1 MQPAKPRYSN
11 SLFLTPLSIV
21 RRTSVA
27 TAVARLWTPV
37 AEVARLWKSPAC
49 SKVWRLRLLSSATTA
64 FGPLL
69 SLLGMLLAIFCC
81 QSASAQDTLYKESPR
96 PNFLWLTSED
106 NGPELGCYGDTY
118 ADTPNIDALAARS
131 LRYTNCWSNAP
142 VCAPARTTLVTGMCP
157 TSLGAQNMRSQVA
170 LPPQVQLYP
179 QLFRQLGYYCSNNSK
194 EDYNLDTPDDVW
206 DESSNRAHWRKRRAG
221 QPFFA
226 VFNSTI
232 SHESKIRT
240 RPHRAIH
247 DPAKLTV
254 PPYHPDTPEVRQD
267 WAQYYDR
274 MTEMDREVGRIL
286 QQLKED
292 GLADNTIVFY
302 YGDHGS
308 GMPRSKR
315 WLYQS
320 GLHVPLIVHIPA
332 RFQSL
337 LKQPVAPGS
346 TSDRLV
352 SFIDFM
358 PTVLSLAGQQP
369 ASQLQGQAF
378 LGQYATADPQYIFG
392 FRDRMD
398 ERYDM
403 SRAVRDDEFLYI
415 RNFYPQR
422 PQGAYLAYMFETP
435 TTHIWKELFDAGKL
449 DSAQSAFWQT
459 KPAEELY
466 DIAADPHQI
475 HNLATEAQHLQTL
488 ERLREANRQ
497 WMVRIGDLG
506 LLPEGQMLELA
517 GTDAPYTLGQDRQRY
532 PIEVIYAAADLATRP
547 TADDLPQLLKHL
559 VARDATVRYWVAVG
573 LQLRAEG
580 AEQRG
585 PAIVASRGMTTDP
598 SPYVRCVANETM
610 ARYGNPL
617 DRELAIDGLLNMS
630 DLRKTNTFVAMLALN
645 CLASCDADRAEIG
658 QRLQGLP
665 LRDPT
670 LSKRYDG
677 SLPRLIERIESLAH

>member
-1 MQPAKPRYSN
+1 MQSAKTRYTEP
-11 SLFLTPLSIV
+11 LLLTP
-21 RRTSVA
+21 
-27 TAVARLWTPV
+27 
-37 AEVARLWKSPAC
+37 
-49 SKVWRLRLLSSATTA
+49 
-64 FGPLL
+64 L
-69 SLLGMLLAIFCC
+69 SLLGMLLAIFFC
-81 QSASAQDTLYKESPR
+81 QAANAQDTSYKESPR

-118 ADTPNIDALAARS
+118 ADTPNIDALAAKS

-142 VCAPARTTLVTGMCP
+142 VCAPARTTLVTGMYP

-194 EDYNLDTPDDVW
+194 EDYNLDTPSDVW

-232 SHESKIRT
+232 SHESKLRT
-240 RPHRAIH
+240 RPHRATH
-247 DPAKLTV
+247 DPAKVTV

-274 MTEMDREVGRIL
+274 ITEMDREVGRVL

-292 GLADNTIVFY
+292 GLVDDTIVFY
-302 YGDHGS
+302 YGDHGG

-320 GLHVPLIVHIPA
+320 GLHVPLIVHIPE

-352 SFIDFM
+352 SFVDFM
-358 PTVLSLAGQQP
+358 PTVLSLAGQRP
-369 ASQLQGQAF
+369 AALLQGQAF
-378 LGQYATADPQYIFG
+378 LGKYATEDPQYIFG

-435 TTHIWKELFDAGKL
+435 TTRIWKELFDAGKL
-449 DSAQSAFWQT
+449 DAAQSFFWQA
-459 KPAEELY
+459 KPPEELY
-466 DIAADPHQI
+466 DIAADPYQI
-475 HNLATEAQHLQTL
+475 HNLAAETEHQQTL
-488 ERLREANRQ
+488 ERLREANKQ
-497 WMVRIGDLG
+497 WMLRIGDLG

-517 GTDAPYTLGQDRQRY
+517 GADAPYALGQDRERY
-532 PIEVIYAAADLATRP
+532 PIEEIYAVADLATRP
-547 TADDLPQLLKHL
+547 TADDLPQLLKQL
-559 VARDATVRYWVAVG
+559 VARHPTVRYWVAVG
-573 LQLRAEG
+573 LQLRAQA

-585 PAIVASRGMTTDP
+585 PAIAASRGMTTDP
-598 SPYVRCVANETM
+598 SPYVRCVASETM
-610 ARYGNPL
+610 ARYGRPL
-617 DRELAIDGLLNMS
+617 DRELAIDSLLKMS
-630 DLRKTNTFVAMLALN
+630 DTRQTNTFVAMLALN
-645 CLASCDADRAEIG
+645 CLEWCKPDRAEIG
-658 QRLQGLP
+658 QRLESLP

-670 LSKRYDG
+670 LPKRYD
-677 SLPRLIERIESLAH
+677 SYIPRLAERIESLAK